1 VGTGP
6 RVVTC
11 ARTCALTNTHTG
23 APHGPERQSV
33 RFADVQVEQF
43 AFVLLAEA
51 AKIFEDQGQNVDWVF
66 ALMAAGSALEN
77 GRLSGR
83 SCVAS
88 VLRLCC
94 VALLLLGSAW
104 QIGDGFSVVVR

>member
-1 VGTGP
+1 M
-6 RVVTC
+6 
-11 ARTCALTNTHTG
+11 
-23 APHGPERQSV
+23 

-83 SCVAS
+83 VS
-88 VLRLCC
+88 VLVRLA
-94 VALLLLGSAW
+94 VGEGAEAW
-104 QIGDGFSVVVR
+104 QRGRS

>member
-1 VGTGP
+1 M
-6 RVVTC
+6 
-11 ARTCALTNTHTG
+11 
-23 APHGPERQSV
+23 

-83 SCVAS
+83 RCVPS
-88 VLRLCC
+88 VLRCC
-94 VALLLLGSAW
+94 CCYAQSGRLETDFRLW
-104 QIGDGFSVVVR
+104 